1 MPSVL
6 KIWVAPVSNV
16 NITLYHKQ
24 NSAGVGNGYNVFW
37 STTCGSGWNVWTTND
52 CNSSDSC
59 VNDLNVISVA
69 QNTTIYV
76 YAEDCGTNSGISF
89 NAADN
94 TSTCPSNS
102 AAYCNNGDCGDPLP
116 WSFNS
121 GTSNK
126 NIAINVYTSKFGYLA
141 CI

>member
-1 MPSVL
+1 MPGVL

-24 NSAGVGNGYNVFW
+24 NTAGVGNGYNVFW

-52 CNSSDSC
+52 CNGSDGC

-76 YAEDCGTNSGISF
+76 YVEDCGNNNGISF
-89 NAADN
+89 NASDN
-94 TSTCPSNS
+94 TSTCPSNT
-102 AAYCNNGDCGDPLP
+102 ANYCDTGDCLGTPF
-116 WSFNS
+116 SFNS

-126 NIAINVYTSKFGYLA
+126 NIAVTVVTNKFGYTA
-141 CI
+141 CV